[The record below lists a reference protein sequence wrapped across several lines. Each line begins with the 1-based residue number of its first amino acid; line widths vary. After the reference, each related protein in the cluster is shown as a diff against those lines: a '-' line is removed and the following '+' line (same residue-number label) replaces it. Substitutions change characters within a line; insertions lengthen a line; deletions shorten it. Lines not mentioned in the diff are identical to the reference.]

1 MKGPWFNFAY
11 HDVPTM
17 IAFWQRRAYRDNGDR
32 VIWYAAPHPDHP
44 TNPRRSIRDEGQTYI
59 PRSLR
64 DRCVHGLDD
73 IREAI
78 AEGKGGELVWTEGE
92 TDKRRAND
100 EDCWAFTH
108 PNAAGSSTV
117 EQAGHLRRYRG
128 RVYVAADRDDA
139 GLNCAVRRVAQL
151 TEVGI
156 RRARIEIIAAHPS
169 IEKRG
174 ADLQDHFREGYG
186 WDEMA
191 VLRAGDLR
199 EAIDR
204 FRARASTSGS
214 GTSGLAGP
222 VGAFYHGGALSL
234 SDEEWEQYY
243 KSPMAKGNLRA

>member
-11 HDVPTM
+11 ECVPRR
-17 IAFWQRRAYRDNGDR
+17 IAFWQRRATRNNGDR

-44 TNPRRSIRDEGQTYI
+44 TDPRRSIKDEGRTYI
-59 PRSLR
+59 PQSLR

-73 IREAI
+73 IREAV

-92 TDKRRAND
+92 TDKRTAND

-108 PNAAGSSTV
+108 PNAAGSSTY
-117 EQAGHLRRYRG
+117 EQAGHLRRYKG

-139 GLNCAVRRVAQL
+139 GYSCAARRVVQL
-151 TEVGI
+151 QEAGI

-174 ADLQDHFREGYG
+174 ADLRDHFAAGYG

-222 VGAFYHGGALSL
+222 VGAFYHGGQLSL
-234 SDEEWEQYY
+234 SDEEWEQYEN
-243 KSPMAKGNLRA
+243 SALRRGKLSA